1 MMTVE
6 QCRAARSLLGWSAQ
20 ELADKAGIGVATV
33 RRYEGGSP
41 VADISLEALSGAL
54 ASAGVTLIGADQKS
68 TSGGVGV
75 RLTTTANG

>member
-20 ELADKAGIGVATV
+20 ELADQAGIGVATV
-33 RRYEGGSP
+33 RRYEGGNQI
-41 VADISLEALSGAL
+41 ADISLEALSGAL
-54 ASAGVTLIGADQKS
+54 ASAGVTLIGAGQKS

-75 RLTTTANG
+75 RLTKGVGG

>member
-20 ELADKAGIGVATV
+20 ELADHAGIGVATV

-41 VADISLEALSGAL
+41 IADISLHAMSGAFTG
-54 ASAGVTLIGADQKS
+54 AGVALIDTDQKS
-68 TSGGVGV
+68 TTGGVGV
-75 RLTTTANG
+75 RLAKSIKA